1 MFFRSLRK
9 SVFVLPLLAL
19 LAVTGCRGESG
30 DDAYRNEQ
38 TLKLLNQGKDLLA
51 QNQWGLAKEVFQQVL
66 DTYDNANSEARFGLV
81 LADLLSF
88 TDTIRLV
95 SSLTDSFS
103 SAAAEE
109 ENRFVN
115 QLITDLIHDLRAKFV
130 TIDNNLL
137 LVEANP
143 GFVFRINDLPIYLS
157 NDKEPSTNLKGEW
170 DRADAFLLNALV
182 KAVLGTLD
190 YADSIDLRLDVLRA
204 YDYFSGRLPSDP
216 SLADYQSLIAF
227 ILNDPAYPN
236 FLSVKKDGGNA
247 LVASAASNL
256 GKAVNNF
263 QIALYMT
270 SIETDSQSDDI
281 LQYVDRN
288 KNGRYDPPIA
298 RTGDK
303 CAHLAEVMAVEGA
316 EDRYD
321 TDADAEKFNAPEN
334 FSILGSVLGGDK
346 NLPFLSE
353 QTACLLQKAY
363 HSLAWEDIK
372 DLEAT
377 QEIYTEAP
385 RINLLHDIVP
395 LVDSVVA
402 GIAEDS
408 DIDGLSL
415 LKKGI
420 LSDLVEEILGDTIE
434 LDLHAFF
441 SPNDTGRAG
450 NLRDLLPV
458 WTNDACGTTGVCAN
472 EFVIEMECGPADTLL
487 PVPMTTVFPDLEIPA
502 CKKAWKSSGA
512 VSDTTHFDDYADRLA
527 DFDVKPI
534 PADGFVGNLPYI
546 AFQDASFHGLL
557 FLNLASLADTF
568 NTSNDSD
575 KLVRNGL
582 LGLDGNDKDFQAAS
596 LTDLNAFIAALSANG
611 TIEGLIVE

>member
-9 SVFVLPLLAL
+9 SVFVLPLLAI

-38 TLKLLNQGKDLLA
+38 TLRLLNQGKALLA

-66 DTYDNANSEARFGLV
+66 DTYDNTNSEARFGLV

-103 SAAAEE
+103 SAAADE

-130 TIDNNLL
+130 TIDQNLL

-143 GFVFRINDLPIYLS
+143 GFVFRINDLPIYLT
-157 NDKEPSTNLKGEW
+157 NDKDPSTNLAGEW

-182 KAVLGTLD
+182 KGVLGTLD

-216 SLADYQSLIAF
+216 TLADYESLIAF
-227 ILNDPAYPN
+227 VLNDPNYPN
-236 FLSVKKDGGNA
+236 FLSVKEDGGNE

-263 QIALYMT
+263 QIALYMA
-270 SIETDSQSDDI
+270 SIESDNQSDDI
-281 LQYVDRN
+281 LQYIDRN

-298 RTGDK
+298 REGDK
-303 CAHLAEVMAVEGA
+303 CAHLAEVMAEEGA
-316 EDRYD
+316 ETRYD
-321 TDADAEKFNAPEN
+321 TDANAEKFNAPEN
-334 FSILGSVLGGDK
+334 FSIFGSVLGGDK
-346 NLPFLSE
+346 KLPFLSE

-372 DLEAT
+372 DEEAVK
-377 QEIYTEAP
+377 EIYSEAP
-385 RINLLHDIVP
+385 RINLLNDIIP
-395 LVDSVVA
+395 LVDSIVA

-408 DIDGLSL
+408 DVEFLALVNRGLISTTA
-415 LKKGI
+415 
-420 LSDLVEEILGDTIE
+420 EEVLGNSIE

-441 SPNDTGRAG
+441 TPNDTGNAG
-450 NLRDLLPV
+450 NLRGLLPV
-458 WTNDACGTTGVCAN
+458 WTDYACGTTGVCAN
-472 EFVIEMECGPADTLL
+472 EFVIEMECGPAGTAL
-487 PVPMTTVFPDLEIPA
+487 PVAMTGVFAELDLPI
-502 CKKAWKSSGA
+502 CKDEWKTSGS
-512 VSDTTHFDDYADRLA
+512 VTDTTHFDAYAALLA

-534 PADGFVGNLPYI
+534 PADGFVGYFPYI
-546 AFQDASFHGLL
+546 AFQDGSFHGLL
-557 FLNLASLADTF
+557 YLNLASLAETF
-568 NTSNDSD
+568 TGAKDEPIQ
-575 KLVRNGL
+575 NGL
-582 LGLDGNDKDFQAAS
+582 LALDGNDKDFQAAS
-596 LTDLNAFIAALSANG
+596 LTDINAFIASLSG
-611 TIEGLIVE
+611 YVEGLIND

>member
-9 SVFVLPLLAL
+9 SVFLIPLLAM
-19 LAVTGCRGESG
+19 LAVTGCYGESG

-38 TLKLLNQGKDLLA
+38 TLKLLNQGKELLR

-66 DTYDNANSEARFGLV
+66 DTYDNTNSEARFGLV

-103 SAAAEE
+103 SASADE

-130 TIDNNLL
+130 TIDHNLL

-143 GFVFRINDLPIYLS
+143 GFVFRINELPIYLS
-157 NDKEPSTNLKGEW
+157 NDKDPSADLGGEW

-190 YADSIDLRLDVLRA
+190 YADSIDLNLDVLRA

-216 SLADYQSLIAF
+216 TLADYESLIAF
-227 ILNDPAYPN
+227 VLNDPNYPN

-256 GKAVNNF
+256 GQAVYDF
-263 QIALYMT
+263 QVALYMT
-270 SIETDSQSDDI
+270 SIETDDQTDDI

-288 KNGRYDPPIA
+288 KNGRYDPAIS
-298 RTGDK
+298 REGDK
-303 CAHLAEVMAVEGA
+303 CAHLADVMAEEGA

-321 TDADAEKFNAPEN
+321 TDAKANEMGAPEN
-334 FSILGSVLGGDK
+334 FSVLGSVLGGDK

-363 HSLAWEDIK
+363 YSLAWEDIK
-372 DLEAT
+372 NDEAT
-377 QEIYTEAP
+377 QEIYTDAP
-385 RINLLHDIVP
+385 RINLMHDLIP
-395 LVDSVVA
+395 LVDSVAA
-402 GIAEDS
+402 GIAA
-408 DIDGLSL
+408 DIPDLAFV
-415 LKKGI
+415 KKGI
-420 LSDLVEEILGDTIE
+420 VSELAEQILGDSIE

-441 SPNDTGRAG
+441 TPNDTGLAG
-450 NLRDLLPV
+450 NLRGLLPV
-458 WTNDACGTTGVCAN
+458 WTNDACGDTGVCAN
-472 EFVIEMECGPADTLL
+472 EFVLEMECGPAGTTL
-487 PVPMTTVFPDLEIPA
+487 PAPMTDVFSELEVPA
-502 CKKAWKSSGA
+502 CKEAWKSSGA
-512 VSDTTHFDDYADRLA
+512 VSDTTHFDNYEALLA
-527 DFDVKPI
+527 KFDAKPI
-534 PADGFVGNLPYI
+534 SADGFVGNLPYI
-546 AFQDASFHGLL
+546 AFQDGSFHGLL
-557 FLNLASLADTF
+557 YLNLASLADTF
-568 NTSNDSD
+568 SATNDSE

-596 LTDLNAFIAALSANG
+596 LTDINAFISALSANG
-611 TIEGLIVE
+611 TIEGLIVK